1 MTLRLTETDISKM
14 DEALSII
21 LDKGR
26 LVNVHVIQKELSID
40 KKNAKFILNK
50 VCEFGHNLEI
60 LISQKFSD
68 GDHSIVRIKKA
79 ELTRFIDSGG
89 FQKYFTPKNPINT
102 RQTVIHSSGDG
113 AIITTGDYAKISAEI
128 NVSKGNIIELEK
140 HLSDAGV
147 AKEDIEK
154 LIEIIDIDK
163 PESDS
168 KVFGK
173 KVNNWMTEMY
183 SKALDGT
190 WQITAGAAGQILY
203 DVLNKYYFT
212 S

>member
-40 KKNAKFILNK
+40 KENAQFILNK

-89 FQKYFTPKNPINT
+89 FQKHFTPKDTISTHQTIINN
-102 RQTVIHSSGDG
+102 SGDG
-113 AIITTGDYAKISAEI
+113 SLINTGDNPRISANI
-128 NVSKGNIIELEK
+128 NISKGNISHLEK
-140 HLSDAGV
+140 QLLDVGITN
-147 AKEDIEK
+147 EDIAK
-154 LIEIIDIDK
+154 LKEIINIEQ
-163 PESDS
+163 PNPDS
-168 KVFGK
+168 KKFGI

-183 SKALDGT
+183 GKALNGT